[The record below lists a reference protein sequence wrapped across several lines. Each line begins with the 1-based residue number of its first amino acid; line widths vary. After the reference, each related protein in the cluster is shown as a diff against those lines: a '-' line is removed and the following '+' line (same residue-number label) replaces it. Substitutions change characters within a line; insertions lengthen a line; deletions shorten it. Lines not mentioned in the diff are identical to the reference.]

1 MNWALFAFGAAFFWS
16 LNIVFDKFVVDH
28 EIEDYV
34 VTTIFCSISA
44 FLIIAGASLFQGAS
58 ISDLR
63 LPHLGLGVLYTLAL
77 MAYYSGIGREEVSRF
92 APTLAVD
99 TLFILLFSLIF
110 LGEGFGLPV
119 YGAVVAVVLGAFLIS
134 LDDPVHSLKEFESK
148 KGVYLAILAAFV
160 FATRDVL
167 FKFSLADAS
176 YWTVLLGMTI
186 GGILSVLALSI
197 YKHRKIAESS
207 DKGFEH
213 LLGIGVLMAL
223 GYLSFVA
230 AINNGPVSLSSAIV
244 KSQNLIIFGITIALQ
259 KFHPGV
265 VDEEMKRSVLV
276 QKMAAIFL
284 IVAGLIIIHL
294 Y

>member
-1 MNWALFAFGAAFFWS
+1 MNWIVFAFGAAFFWS
-16 LNIVFDKFVVDH
+16 LNIVFDKYVVDH

-34 VTTIFCSISA
+34 VTTIFCSFSA
-44 FLIIAGASLFQGAS
+44 FILVGAASIFKGASVAELS
-58 ISDLR
+58 LS
-63 LPHLGLGVLYTLAL
+63 HLSLGVLYTLAL

-99 TLFILLFSLIF
+99 TLFILLFSFIF
-110 LGEGFGLPV
+110 LGEGFGIIV
-119 YGAVVAVVLGAFLIS
+119 YLAVGAVVLGAFLIS

-148 KGVYLAILAAFV
+148 KGFYLAITAALV

-167 FKFSLADAS
+167 FKFSLGDTS
-176 YWTVLLGMTI
+176 YWTVLLGMSV
-186 GGILSVLALSI
+186 GGIISVLILVL
-197 YKHRKIAESS
+197 YKSKKIKESS

-244 KSQNLIIFGITIALQ
+244 KSQNLMIFGITVALQ

-265 VDEEMKRSVLV
+265 VDEEMERPILI
-276 QKMAAIFL
+276 QKLLAIFL
-284 IVAGLIIIHL
+284 IVIGLVVIQL

>member
-1 MNWALFAFGAAFFWS
+1 MLYAFGAAFFWS
-16 LNIVFDKFVVDH
+16 INIIFDKFVVDH
-28 EIEDYV
+28 EVEDYV

-44 FLIIAGASLFQGAS
+44 FALIGAASVFKGGSLSDIA
-58 ISDLR
+58 

-99 TLFILLFSLIF
+99 TLFILFFSLIF

-119 YGAVVAVVLGAFLIS
+119 YLAIGAVVLGAFLIS

-148 KGVYLAILAAFV
+148 KGVYLAILAAFI

-167 FKFSLADAS
+167 FKFSLGQTS
-176 YWTVLLGMTI
+176 YWTLLLGTAVGGMIFVLLM
-186 GGILSVLALSI
+186 AL
-197 YKHRKIAESS
+197 YKHRKIIESS
-207 DKGFEH
+207 DKGIEH
-213 LLGIGVLMAL
+213 LLGIGVLMSL

-244 KSQNLIIFGITIALQ
+244 KSQNLMIFAITIALQ

-265 VDEEMKRSVLV
+265 VDEDMEKSIII
-276 QKMAAIFL
+276 QKMTAIFL
-284 IVAGLIIIHL
+284 IVAGLIVIQI